1 MWALKHE
8 FAVINILL
16 VGDYEQAVVAHQ
28 AIPRAIDLAAQS
40 LAAKVEKIWIR
51 TAELN
56 PQSIPEFDALWC
68 VPFSPYEKPEVVI
81 AVIKIARENDIPFL
95 GTCAGYQHAVIEYAR
110 NVLGF
115 ESAASIEDDP
125 DTQMPVIA
133 PLACKLC
140 DQAEAINIERDS
152 RAGDIYQAER
162 VLEEYHCGFGVNRDF
177 EHIFENSQ
185 LRFSGHDDNGDPR
198 VCEIPDHRFFI
209 GTAYQPER
217 SALKQT
223 VHPLITAFLTAAL

>member
-16 VGDYEQAVVAHQ
+16 VGDYDQAVVAHQ
-28 AIPRAIDLAAQS
+28 AIPRAIDLAAQT
-40 LAAKVEKIWIR
+40 LVTEVEQTWIR

-56 PQSIPEFDALWC
+56 PQMMPEFDALWC
-68 VPFSPYEKPEVVI
+68 VPFSPYENPEMVI
-81 AVIKIARENDIPFL
+81 AAIRFVRENDIPFL

-115 ESAASIEDDP
+115 DSAASLEDDP
-125 DTQMPVIA
+125 DTPIPVIA
-133 PLACKLC
+133 PLACKLY
-140 DQAEAINIERDS
+140 DQAEAINIEQGS

-162 VLEEYHCGFGVNRDF
+162 VLEEYHCGFGVNPDF
-177 EHIFENSQ
+177 VQVFENSR

-198 VCEIPDHRFFI
+198 VCEIPGHRFFI

-223 VHPLITAFLTAAL
+223 VHPMITAFLMAAL

>member
-16 VGDYEQAVVAHQ
+16 VGDYDQAVVAHQ
-28 AIPRAIDLAAQS
+28 AIPRAIDLAAQT
-40 LAAKVEKIWIR
+40 LVTEVEQTWIR

-56 PQSIPEFDALWC
+56 PQMMPEFDALWC
-68 VPFSPYEKPEVVI
+68 VPFSPYENPEMVI
-81 AVIKIARENDIPFL
+81 AAIRFVRENDIPFL

-115 ESAASIEDDP
+115 DSAASLEDDP
-125 DTQMPVIA
+125 DTPIPVIA
-133 PLACKLC
+133 PLACKLY
-140 DQAEAINIERDS
+140 DQAEAINIEQGS

-162 VLEEYHCGFGVNRDF
+162 VLEEYHCGFGVNPDF
-177 EHIFENSQ
+177 VQVFENSR

-198 VCEIPDHRFFI
+198 VCEIPGHRFFI

-217 SALKQT
+217 SALKQS
-223 VHPLITAFLTAAL
+223 VHPMITAFLMAAL

>member
-1 MWALKHE
+1 MWALKRE
-8 FAVINILL
+8 YALMKILL
-16 VGDYEQAVVAHQ
+16 VGDYDQAVIAHQ
-28 AIPRAIDLAAQS
+28 AIPRAIELAAQS
-40 LAAKVEKIWIR
+40 LAAEVEQRWVG

-56 PQSIPEFDALWC
+56 PQSMPEFDALWC

-81 AVIKIARENDIPFL
+81 AAIEFARENDTPFL

-115 ESAASIEDDP
+115 ESAASLEDDP
-125 DTQMPVIA
+125 DTPMPVIA
-133 PLACKLC
+133 PLACKLY
-140 DQAEAINIERDS
+140 DQAEAVNIEQDS
-152 RAGDIYQAER
+152 RAADIYQTER
-162 VLEEYHCGFGVNRDF
+162 VMEEYHCGFGVNLDF
-177 EHIFENSQ
+177 VNIFENSN

-198 VCEIPDHRFFI
+198 LCEITAHRFFI
-209 GTAYQPER
+209 GTAFQPER